1 MLIRL
6 TIILLLFSV
15 STHAQDVNYWSSSYG
30 PGGFLAPGATIANN
44 GDSGV
49 FFFNPALFGYSRK
62 SSASISGT
70 IYQYQYTR
78 IKDGAGTGL
87 DLKSTGGSVV
97 PQIVSNTITL
107 KIKKP
112 FTIAYALV
120 HEPVMSFT
128 GTQRK
133 DARQNVLSDT
143 YSPGAEIFVGQ
154 YTAQNSIDETA
165 GILSTGFMLSPRLA
179 LGFSAEGRIRK
190 QSYSLDLTSRALF
203 NISTDTIFPPIA
215 STKEY
220 YLNTYTHIGV
230 RFKTG
235 LAYDIGARDHLGLL
249 LTFPLL
255 RISGFSTVVADNE
268 INNIRLDS
276 SFTWNLLATTRQTD
290 LKAKYKMPI
299 SLALGY
305 THDFGTEQLFFTAEY
320 FAKVKEYNIVTPRK
334 EAFIRPDTANNAGT
348 PLLTRLKDA
357 RMAILNIAIGFSKVL
372 TPTTTGFISART
384 DFNYGG
390 PSNYKA
396 DERGLGYTSNTSDWD
411 LYHMQ
416 LGANFKKRKF
426 NLRVGLLLDYGRTTQ
441 YPQEV
446 NYDNPN
452 ESNFLLGESHLTKA
466 SRLGAGLMF
475 AYIHNL

>member
-1 MLIRL
+1 MRL
-6 TIILLLFSV
+6 TVCLLLLAGYA
-15 STHAQDVNYWSSSYG
+15 HAQDVNYWSSSYS

-49 FFFNPALFGYSRK
+49 FFINPALFGHSRK

-70 IYQYQYTR
+70 IYQYQYTK

-87 DLKSTGGSVV
+87 DLKSSGGSVI

-107 KIKKP
+107 KMKKP

-120 HEPVMSFT
+120 HEPIMSFT

-133 DARQNVLSDT
+133 DAQQNVLNDS
-143 YSPGAEIFVGQ
+143 YSPGAETFVGQ

-179 LGFSAEGRIRK
+179 FGFSAEGRIRK
-190 QSYSLDLTSRALF
+190 QSYSQNFSSRAIF
-203 NISTDTIFPPIA
+203 NTSTDTLFPPIA
-215 STKEY
+215 STEEY
-220 YLNTYTHIGV
+220 YLNTYTHIGI
-230 RFKTG
+230 RLRLG

-249 LTFPLL
+249 LTTPLL
-255 RISGFSTVVADNE
+255 HISGSSTMVADDE
-268 INNIRLDS
+268 INNIKQDS
-276 SFTWNLLATTRQTD
+276 LFTWYLLATTRQTG
-290 LKAKYKMPI
+290 LKAKYKMPV

-305 THDFGTEQLFFTAEY
+305 THDFGTGQVFFSAEY
-320 FAKVKEYNIVTPRK
+320 FAKVNEYNIVSPRN

-348 PLLTRLKDA
+348 STLTRLKDA
-357 RMAILNIAIGFSKVL
+357 HKAILNVAIGFSKVL
-372 TPTTTGFISART
+372 TPTVTGFISART

-390 PSNYKA
+390 PSNYK
-396 DERGLGYTSNTSDWD
+396 DYETGLGYTSNTADWD

-426 NLRVGLLLDYGRTTQ
+426 NLRVGLLLDYGHTNQ
-441 YPQEV
+441 YPQVV
-446 NYDNPN
+446 NYDNPR
-452 ESNFLLGESHLTKA
+452 EDNFLLGDVHRTKA